1 MLKIILFAI
10 LIYIAYILFF
20 GKKREK
26 KEDKNR
32 PQEEEL
38 MVECAVCKTFV
49 AISEAIKKDGQYFC
63 SQNCM
68 KAEDDNHRT

>member
-1 MLKIILFAI
+1 MLKIILFVV

-26 KEDKNR
+26 KEDNGI
-32 PQEEEL
+32 PQEEL
-38 MVECAVCKTFV
+38 MVECTTCKTFV

-63 SQNCM
+63 SQDCIKVKN
-68 KAEDDNHRT
+68 DNHRT